1 VYIEWVKLNIVPSH
15 IYGRWRKTLDMLIT
29 RYSITGN
36 GEEFSCVLFLYGA
49 PEDLIS
55 YFRVHFHIRR
65 KKKHRKKEGVDLI
78 MNARMKKRCAG
89 VTGNCFSDW
98 NWSGK

>member
-1 VYIEWVKLNIVPSH
+1 MY

-36 GEEFSCVLFLYGA
+36 GEEFSCVLFLLRA

-55 YFRVHFHIRR
+55 YFREHFHIRR
-65 KKKHRKKEGVDLI
+65 EIEERRGEFNYKCTNEESR
-78 MNARMKKRCAG
+78 AG
-89 VTGNCFSDW
+89 VVFPIGTGAEN
-98 NWSGK
+98 G